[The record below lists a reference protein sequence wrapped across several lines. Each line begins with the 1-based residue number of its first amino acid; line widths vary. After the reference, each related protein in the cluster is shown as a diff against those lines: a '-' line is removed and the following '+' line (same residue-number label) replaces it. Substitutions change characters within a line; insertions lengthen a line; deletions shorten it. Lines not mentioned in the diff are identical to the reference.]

1 MRNALI
7 IGAILIAAF
16 YWVYHQVVE
25 QLNPFGSMK
34 AGVLQTPG
42 PLSLTDVRSRSDCP
56 IPLPDAA
63 TNIQYAVWS
72 LWQASQTF
80 VRFDAPVSDCLT
92 HAETVMEPFAQRAA
106 AGIAST
112 NIVGPLPAP
121 SVLSPRDL
129 SVAGFDLPRFSAGI
143 RFQMVDG
150 RAPTVWVDTNR
161 GCFYYE
167 WNRCYG
173 RNNKIFK

>member
-1 MRNALI
+1 MRKAVI
-7 IGAILIAAF
+7 TGAILIVAF
-16 YWVYHQVVE
+16 YWVYHQAMGR
-25 QLNPFGSMK
+25 LHPLGSMK
-34 AGVLQTPG
+34 AGVLQTSG
-42 PLSLTDVRSRSDCP
+42 PLSLADVRSRSDCP
-56 IPLPDAA
+56 IPLPEAA

-106 AGIAST
+106 ANIASA

-121 SVLSPRDL
+121 SVSSPRDL
-129 SVAGFDLPRFSAGI
+129 TVAWFDLPRFSAGI

-167 WNRCYG
+167 WNR
-173 RNNKIFK
+173 